1 MPNIFAFDNLLKY
14 ELDVFIVVHFT
25 RACLVVYPQ
34 DHNLKS
40 QFTVETVSW
49 REREKRSAKTCPEA
63 VCFKC

>member
-49 REREKRSAKTCPEA
+49 REKKKKCKNTEA

>member
-1 MPNIFAFDNLLKY
+1 MPNISAFDNLLKY

-34 DHNLKS
+34 DHNLKF

-49 REREKRSAKTCPEA
+49 RKNTEKNMP
-63 VCFKC
+63 